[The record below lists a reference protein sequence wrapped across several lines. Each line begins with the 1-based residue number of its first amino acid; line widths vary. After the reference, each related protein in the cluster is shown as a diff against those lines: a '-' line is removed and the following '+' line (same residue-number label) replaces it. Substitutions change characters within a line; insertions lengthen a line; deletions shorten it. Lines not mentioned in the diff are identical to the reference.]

1 MIWIKNMKNTNLILI
16 IARESGRRDV
26 SKQNLR
32 LVNGKPLLYYV
43 LKTSLE
49 CNNCYTIISTDSDE
63 VKQYAKFYQVPVL
76 DRSKKLT
83 RDDTKLEEIAKD
95 GLNKLEKKGLKFKKC
110 LVLHPHFPLIKKETI
125 QKFFSNL
132 NEKVSVL
139 YGYEKEPDDI
149 FGIINKNFE
158 LKGVPKTTV
167 KIKKIVS
174 FNCQKL
180 FGKKNTNKVFGLEI
194 SAKEIFSPSSYH
206 DFASLESI
214 MKRKRIVVRVDADIT
229 IGLGHVYNMLTI
241 LNNIRNEDVLIIMKA
256 DNNLGLKKFKEHLY
270 NVKCFSN
277 DKEFWKIIRDFKP
290 DIVFND
296 ILNTTTNYIKKLKNK
311 GIFVVNFEDL
321 GEGRKFADLVFNP
334 IFENKKQM
342 KNEFYGSNYA
352 CVREEFRVFKR
363 KQIRK
368 NVEKIAI
375 TLGGIDKNNN
385 ILKVISIIKKFKLL
399 KNVRIEIILGLGFM
413 HKKKLLQLIKEM
425 NGDGFNIEII
435 EKADLLSKYLVDCD
449 FVITANGRTVF
460 EVASLNIPIISLSV
474 NKREQQHNFVKKF
487 DVGYHLDFT
496 NDTDDKLKNS
506 IKNMMNFSIRNKK
519 IKNLEKE
526 NLQKGNS
533 RVISKI
539 MSEFELRK
547 FSTA

>member
-1 MIWIKNMKNTNLILI
+1 M
-16 IARESGRRDV
+16 ARESGKKDV

-43 LKTSLE
+43 LKTSLK

-83 RDDTKLEEIAKD
+83 KDDTKLEEIAVD
-95 GLNKLEKKGLKFKKC
+95 ALNKLEKKGLKFKKC
-110 LVLHPHFPLIKKETI
+110 LILHPHFPLIKKETI

-139 YGYEKEPDDI
+139 YGYEKEPDDV
-149 FGIINKNFE
+149 FGTVNKKFE
-158 LKGVPKTTV
+158 LKDASKTTV

-174 FNCQKL
+174 YNCQKL
-180 FGKKNTNKVFGLEI
+180 FREKNRKRVFGLEI
-194 SAKEIFSPSSYH
+194 SPDEIFSPRNYH
-206 DFASLESI
+206 DFASLESV
-214 MKRKRIVVRVDADIT
+214 MKRKKIVVRVDADIN

-241 LNNIRNEDVLIIMKA
+241 LNNIRNEDILIIMKA
-256 DNNLGLKKFKEHLY
+256 DKNLGLKKFKEHLY
-270 NVKCFSN
+270 NVKCISN
-277 DKEFWKIIRDFKP
+277 DKEFWKIVRDFKP

-296 ILNTTTNYIKKLKNK
+296 ILNTTTNYIKKLKNR

-334 IFENKKQM
+334 IFENKKQL

-363 KQIRK
+363 KKIRK
-368 NVEKIAI
+368 NIEKIAI

-385 ILKVISIIKKFKLL
+385 TLKIISIIKKFKLL
-399 KNVRIEIILGLGFM
+399 KNVRIEVILGLGFK

-425 NGDGFNIEII
+425 NSDYNIKII
-435 EKADLLSKYLVDCD
+435 EKVDLLSKHLIDCD

-460 EVASLNIPIISLSV
+460 EIASLNIPIISLSV
-474 NKREQQHNFVKKF
+474 NKREQQHNFVRKF
-487 DVGYHLDFT
+487 DVGYHLDFSKNT
-496 NDTDDKLKNS
+496 ADELKNS
-506 IKNMMNFSIRNKK
+506 IKSMMNFSIRNKK
-519 IKNLEKE
+519 IKNLEKQ
-526 NLQKGNS
+526 NLRKGNS

-539 MSEFELRK
+539 MSEFELTK
-547 FSTA
+547 FSAA

>member
-1 MIWIKNMKNTNLILI
+1 MKNTNLILI

-49 CNNCYTIISTDSDE
+49 CNNCYTVISTDSDE
-63 VKQYAKFYQVPVL
+63 VKQYAKFYRVPVL

-83 RDDTKLEEIAKD
+83 KDDTKLEEIAVD
-95 GLNKLEKKGLKFKKC
+95 ALNELGKKGLKFKKC
-110 LVLHPHFPLIKKETI
+110 LILHPHFPLIKKKTI

-132 NEKVSVL
+132 NENVPVL

-149 FGIINKNFE
+149 FGTVNKKFE
-158 LKGVPKTTV
+158 LKWASKTTV

-174 FNCQKL
+174 YDCLKL
-180 FGKKNTNKVFGLEI
+180 FGKKNRTRVFGLEI
-194 SAKEIFSPSSYH
+194 SAKEIFSPTNYH

-214 MKRKRIVVRVDADIT
+214 MKRKKIVVRVDADVN

-241 LNNIRNEDVLIIMKA
+241 LNNIRNENVLIIMKA
-256 DNNLGLKKFKEHLY
+256 DKNLGLKKFKEHLY
-270 NVKCFSN
+270 NVKCISD
-277 DKEFWKIIRDFKP
+277 DKEFWKIIRDYKP

-296 ILNTTTNYIKKLKNK
+296 ILNTATDYIKKLKNK

-334 IFENKKQM
+334 IFENKKQL

-375 TLGGIDKNNN
+375 TLGGVDKNNN
-385 ILKVISIIKKFKLL
+385 TLKIISIIKKFKLL
-399 KNVRIEIILGLGFM
+399 KNVRIEVILGLGFE

-425 NGDGFNIEII
+425 NDDYDIKII
-435 EKADLLSKYLVDCD
+435 EKVDLLSKYLIDCD

-460 EVASLNIPIISLSV
+460 EIASLNIPIISLSV
-474 NKREQQHNFVKKF
+474 NKREQQHNFVRKF
-487 DVGYHLDFT
+487 DVGYHLDFSK
-496 NDTDDKLKNS
+496 NIDDELKNS
-506 IKNMMNFSIRNKK
+506 IKAMMNFSTRNKK
-519 IKNLEKE
+519 INNLKKE

-539 MSEFELRK
+539 MSEFESTK
-547 FSTA
+547 FSAA